1 MLVQYPTGCILGL
14 NRGIVKAKI
23 TLKKKNPQVKLCVKL
38 AL

>member
-1 MLVQYPTGCILGL
+1 MLVQCPTRRILVL

-23 TLKKKNPQVKLCVKL
+23 TLKKKNPQVKLRVKL